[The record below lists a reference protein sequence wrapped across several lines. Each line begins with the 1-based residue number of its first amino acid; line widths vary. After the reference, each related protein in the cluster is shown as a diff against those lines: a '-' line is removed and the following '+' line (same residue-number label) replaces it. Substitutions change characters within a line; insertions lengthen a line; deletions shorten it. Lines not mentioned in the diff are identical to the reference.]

1 MTDAKSPGAA
11 AASASPWT
19 AAAEYGLD
27 AWRSVLFLDV
37 LRQRGNQY
45 LEHMAM
51 QAPNVLQ
58 FQAELVVD
66 GRAQPRPVNYVLA
79 RIIPPTGVIVDQ
91 RKRPFVVVD
100 PRAGH
105 GPGIGGFKADGKI
118 GVAMRAGHPCYF
130 VGFLPEP
137 VPGRAIEDIMVA
149 EAAFLERVIQLHPDA
164 DSKPVVIG
172 NCQAGWAMMMV
183 AAARPELFGPII
195 VAGAPCPTGRTCMAA
210 IRCATPAGSTAAAG

>member
-1 MTDAKSPGAA
+1 MTDAKRPGSA
-11 AASASPWT
+11 AASALPWT

-27 AWRSVLFLDV
+27 AWQRSVLYLDV

-66 GRAQPRPVNYVLA
+66 GRALPRPVNYVLA

-105 GPGIGGFKADGKI
+105 G
-118 GVAMRAGHPCYF
+118 
-130 VGFLPEP
+130 
-137 VPGRAIEDIMVA
+137 
-149 EAAFLERVIQLHPDA
+149 
-164 DSKPVVIG
+164 
-172 NCQAGWAMMMV
+172 
-183 AAARPELFGPII
+183 
-195 VAGAPCPTGRTCMAA
+195 
-210 IRCATPAGSTAAAG
+210 